1 MFKSKQKR
9 NYELDLNQ
17 INGLDKR
24 NGTRRKE
31 HVKSDARGHVANTE
45 LNVRISDLLIIL
57 VVMAAAT
64 STTTGTAAA
73 TTAPAIISTTTIIV
87 SISPSRSSRIIAPL
101 VESDFG
107 YFWKNSKFKI
117 FYLELVIEFLR
128 FF

>member
-31 HVKSDARGHVANTE
+31 HVKSDARGHVANIE

-57 VVMAAAT
+57 VMAAAT
-64 STTTGTAAA
+64 TSTTGTAAA
-73 TTAPAIISTTTIIV
+73 TTAPAIISTTTSIIV
-87 SISPSRSSRIIAPL
+87 SISPSRSSRVIAPL

-107 YFWKNSKFKI
+107 NFRKSSKFKN